1 MMEEQMLERAG
12 LEPGRRMNR
21 RDLVIVTI
29 MTLVYLFMALINLGS
44 FEAPQ
49 TGWEPDRLNES
60 FVVDFGREVQID
72 KIFLYGGLGH
82 AWGCF
87 GSLEI
92 KAWDGEK
99 FVPYTFLDMKSI
111 FRWTYSTDSVKTSKL
126 LVISQYLRSDDEDES
141 NRYYKAEYREMAFFS
156 GSELIKDFTVTD
168 VKSNQDVSLLFDEQE
183 LVPDR
188 PSFFNGTYF
197 DEIYFPR
204 TALEQIEKRSILYEN
219 THPPLGKTLLGIGIR
234 VFGMNPFGWRI
245 MGTLF
250 GALMLPLMYLTG
262 KRMFKDSFWA
272 FFCTFLLMFDFMHF
286 AQTRLATIDSYTAFF
301 VMGTYLFMLDY
312 YDSWAFERGFFRSL
326 VPLLFSG
333 IFLGLGGATKWI
345 ALYGAF
351 GLAVLFFASRIME
364 YIEYNRRLDQAVNQ
378 KQVKPGSLKK
388 LRRAYAGKYFVLT
401 CLFCVLFFIII
412 PAAIY
417 TLSFIPI
424 QNLDDNRTL
433 VEEVIDSVKSMYEY
447 HKGVNTPHP
456 YSSHWYEWPL
466 MLRPI
471 YYHAGPLLPEG
482 MGSSIASFGNPMVWW
497 TGFIAFFVMIWL
509 LLAGKIKKNLGPA
522 ESRIGWFPIV
532 GYLSLYLPWVIAP
545 RKLTFIY
552 HYFSCVPFLILMIA
566 MVMRYLEGI
575 KRVGRRASY
584 ILMSL
589 VLVLFILYYPV
600 LSGLVVPRWYLNA
613 LRILPGWAW

>member
-1 MMEEQMLERAG
+1 
-12 LEPGRRMNR
+12 
-21 RDLVIVTI
+21 
-29 MTLVYLFMALINLGS
+29 
-44 FEAPQ
+44 
-49 TGWEPDRLNES
+49 
-60 FVVDFGREVQID
+60 
-72 KIFLYGGLGH
+72 
-82 AWGCF
+82 
-87 GSLEI
+87 
-92 KAWDGEK
+92 
-99 FVPYTFLDMKSI
+99 
-111 FRWTYSTDSVKTSKL
+111 
-126 LVISQYLRSDDEDES
+126 
-141 NRYYKAEYREMAFFS
+141 
-156 GSELIKDFTVTD
+156 
-168 VKSNQDVSLLFDEQE
+168 
-183 LVPDR
+183 
-188 PSFFNGTYF
+188 
-197 DEIYFPR
+197 
-204 TALEQIEKRSILYEN
+204 
-219 THPPLGKTLLGIGIR
+219 
-234 VFGMNPFGWRI
+234 
-245 MGTLF
+245 
-250 GALMLPLMYLTG
+250 
-262 KRMFKDSFWA
+262 
-272 FFCTFLLMFDFMHF
+272 
-286 AQTRLATIDSYTAFF
+286 
-301 VMGTYLFMLDY
+301 
-312 YDSWAFERGFFRSL
+312 
-326 VPLLFSG
+326 
-333 IFLGLGGATKWI
+333 
-345 ALYGAF
+345 
-351 GLAVLFFASRIME
+351 
-364 YIEYNRRLDQAVNQ
+364 
-378 KQVKPGSLKK
+378 
-388 LRRAYAGKYFVLT
+388 
-401 CLFCVLFFIII
+401 
-412 PAAIY
+412 
-417 TLSFIPI
+417 LSFIPI

>member
-333 IFLGLGGATKWI
+333 SSW
-345 ALYGAF
+345 
-351 GLAVLFFASRIME
+351 GLAGL
-364 YIEYNRRLDQAVNQ
+364 Q
-378 KQVKPGSLKK
+378 
-388 LRRAYAGKYFVLT
+388 
-401 CLFCVLFFIII
+401 
-412 PAAIY
+412 
-417 TLSFIPI
+417 
-424 QNLDDNRTL
+424 
-433 VEEVIDSVKSMYEY
+433 
-447 HKGVNTPHP
+447 
-456 YSSHWYEWPL
+456 
-466 MLRPI
+466 
-471 YYHAGPLLPEG
+471 
-482 MGSSIASFGNPMVWW
+482 
-497 TGFIAFFVMIWL
+497 
-509 LLAGKIKKNLGPA
+509 
-522 ESRIGWFPIV
+522 
-532 GYLSLYLPWVIAP
+532 
-545 RKLTFIY
+545 
-552 HYFSCVPFLILMIA
+552 
-566 MVMRYLEGI
+566 
-575 KRVGRRASY
+575 
-584 ILMSL
+584 
-589 VLVLFILYYPV
+589 
-600 LSGLVVPRWYLNA
+600 SGLRSMAPLAWRFFSLRQGSWNTLNTTGA
-613 LRILPGWAW
+613 LTRL